1 MLNTGTDGQPCSNR
15 SSICHMRFAFVC
27 CYCRFCLGLF
37 GMVDGA
43 AADPTAD
50 VEGLDVQAKVALLAK
65 LAFGAT
71 VSSESVMVFHF
82 GKAYIIAS
90 L

>member
-1 MLNTGTDGQPCSNR
+1 MNSLHLLRCVPVTPN
-15 SSICHMRFAFVC
+15 
-27 CYCRFCLGLF
+27 
-37 GMVDGA
+37 A

-50 VEGLDVQAKVALLAK
+50 VEGLDVQAKIALLTK

-71 VSSESVMVFHF
+71 VSSESVSDLSRLCLEKIHCKDLPVWAISEEYCRILSHC
-82 GKAYIIAS
+82 

>member
-1 MLNTGTDGQPCSNR
+1 
-15 SSICHMRFAFVC
+15 
-27 CYCRFCLGLF
+27 
-37 GMVDGA
+37 MVDGA

-50 VEGLDVQAKVALLAK
+50 VEGLDVQAKIALLAK

-71 VSSESVMVFHF
+71 VSSESVRGFHVGEACVVASLCATVSSESVRGF
-82 GKAYIIAS
+82 HLGEAYVIAS

>member
-1 MLNTGTDGQPCSNR
+1 MKSHRMAL
-15 SSICHMRFAFVC
+15 
-27 CYCRFCLGLF
+27 
-37 GMVDGA
+37 A

-50 VEGLDVQAKVALLAK
+50 VEGFDVQAKIALVTK

-71 VSSESVMVFHF
+71 VSSDSVR
-82 GKAYIIAS
+82 GATRYW